1 MIMNIVLDRLETQ
14 IDKEFPRWKIKK
26 VNFISN
32 TDDIVITAISKEVI
46 SEETIPLITWFLI
59 ERGLELSAKN
69 SKITNISEGFNF
81 LSQNVPKFN
90 GKLVIRPSKKICSIV

>member
-1 MIMNIVLDRLETQ
+1 MLIAGYTEEKRLFATEKGTPQGGTISPMIMNIVLDRLETQ

-46 SEETIPLITWFLI
+46 SEETIPLIT
-59 ERGLELSAKN
+59 
-69 SKITNISEGFNF
+69 
-81 LSQNVPKFN
+81 
-90 GKLVIRPSKKICSIV
+90 